1 MTSDRLCKRLRSRP
15 SNLPNFSVRLR
26 LHFLTRGCRIYISL
40 GLPWHIRIELILFK
54 EPIFSGKFGVI
65 FVGFTIRRLLW
76 FAKLFFKLV
85 WNHTLLENALE
96 TTKNILMLKATKMT
110 ANFWLDTAPWI
121 RINSILRCHGKSK
134 GDIRS
139 TIPCLEDATY
149 T

>member
-1 MTSDRLCKRLRSRP
+1 MTSDRLCKRLRSRL
-15 SNLPNFSVRLR
+15 SNLPNFPVRLR
-26 LHFLTRGCRIYISL
+26 LHFLTLGCRIYIFL

-65 FVGFTIRRLLW
+65 FVLEDFCGLQSF
-76 FAKLFFKLV
+76 FFKLV
-85 WNHTLLENALE
+85 SNHGLFENALE

-110 ANFWLDTAPWI
+110 LNFWLDTAPWI

-139 TIPCLEDATY
+139 TIPCLEHATY

>member
-15 SNLPNFSVRLR
+15 SNLPNFSVILR

-65 FVGFTIRRLLW
+65 FVGFNIRRLLW
-76 FAKLFFKLV
+76 FAKLFLKLV
-85 WNHTLLENALE
+85 WNHALLKNALE
-96 TTKNILMLKATKMT
+96 TTKNIFLLKATKMT
-110 ANFWLDTAPWI
+110 PNFWLDSASWI